1 MPYVV
6 KGIVSWNK
14 MTFWRFHCI
23 AENFLM
29 RLDLK
34 IYVLIIKLNKY
45 RVRRVIHS
53 LILVIDKYRY
63 GENQVANPN

>member
-1 MPYVV
+1 
-6 KGIVSWNK
+6 
-14 MTFWRFHCI
+14 
-23 AENFLM
+23 M